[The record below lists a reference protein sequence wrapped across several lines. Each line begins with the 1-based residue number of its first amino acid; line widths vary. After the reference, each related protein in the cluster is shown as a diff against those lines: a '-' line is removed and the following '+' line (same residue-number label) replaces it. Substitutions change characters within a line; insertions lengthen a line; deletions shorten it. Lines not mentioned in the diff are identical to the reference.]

1 MSIFQSLKNHTK
13 SVLPIL
19 LVFLATIQITACNSQ
34 SSSVTN
40 DQTTSNIS
48 NPNTNTG
55 NGATYSNLTLA
66 WIAPSERENN
76 QPILLSDIAGYKIYY
91 GNTQGTYKNSVTIND
106 SVAEN
111 YTFTTLPTGTYYI
124 VMTTLDTGGRESQFS
139 SELTI
144 TI

>member
-1 MSIFQSLKNHTK
+1 MSIFLTLKNHTK
-13 SVLPIL
+13 SALPIL
-19 LVFLATIQITACNSQ
+19 LVFLAAIQLTACGSQ
-34 SSSVTN
+34 SSSATG
-40 DQTTSNIS
+40 DQTTSSIS

-91 GNTQGTYKNSVTIND
+91 GNKQGSYNNSVTINN
-106 SVAEN
+106 SIAEN
-111 YTFTTLPTGTYYI
+111 HTFSTLPTGTYYL

-139 SELTI
+139 SEVTI